1 MRNASR
7 TTWPIALVGFAIVS
21 SLVGCNSTQTV
32 GEQLDD
38 TRISTAV
45 TAKLAADPEVN
56 PFEID
61 VDTQDGVVR
70 LSGMVETNTQRSEA
84 EKLARNTDGVTRV
97 INDIKLGDPT
107 LAENI
112 DDAWISTKIKAKI
125 AADPDVNAFN
135 IDVDV
140 LQGVVTLSG
149 EVKTA
154 YAQRRAEEIASRTE
168 GVRDV
173 KNLIK
178 VAAPT
183 GR

>member
-1 MRNASR
+1 MRAASHG
-7 TTWPIALVGFAIVS
+7 TWNLALVGL
-21 SLVGCNSTQTV
+21 SLVVGLSGCASTQTV
-32 GEQLDD
+32 GEETSDAWI
-38 TRISTAV
+38 TSKV

-61 VDTQDGVVR
+61 VDTHDGVVR
-70 LSGMVETNTQRSEA
+70 LSGMVETDAQRSEA
-84 EKLARNTDGVTRV
+84 EKLARNTDGVARV

-154 YAQRRAEEIASRTE
+154 YAQRRAEEIASRTD
-168 GVRDV
+168 GVKDV

-178 VAAPT
+178 VAAAT
-183 GR
+183 GG